1 MTFASD
7 TYFKKGVNIQVFIGL
22 MQRNFILTDMM
33 KTGFDQ
39 DVRSFVESNTM
50 ADQEIDL
57 TGQYYDLPLFDLS
70 SYDRKFALIDC
81 RYDNTSI
88 SNNHEFHMEYMR
100 RSAKL
105 KKLGFTFIQSS
116 PWECVESGT
125 YRMRPTTDHLD
136 LHKWWGDASW
146 WWWYCARKHRGTP
159 LHFDHDH
166 KRFDFLYLNKMRKK
180 HRELL
185 WHELRKDDLLE
196 NSLYTFHGLEPKL
209 KLPPEYELPWVDRN
223 NYPQSGFDQDVF
235 EKPYNDCA
243 VNMVSETSVGCE
255 FITEKVYKPLMAG
268 QIFVVYGYKGILAKL
283 RAMGFQTY
291 GEHIDESYDDEPNS
305 DKRVAMISDTLH
317 KVKGTDYNKLYKDS
331 QDIRTHNQKIF
342 FDEAML
348 GKEINRTLRLWFEFA
363 DGSQVPSRE
372 S

>member
-1 MTFASD
+1 
-7 TYFKKGVNIQVFIGL
+7 

-39 DVRSFVESNTM
+39 EVNSFIQSNTM
-50 ADQEIDL
+50 VDQKIDL
-57 TGQYYDLPLFDLS
+57 TGQYYDLPLFDLD
-70 SYDRKFALIDC
+70 SYDRKFVLIDH
-81 RYDNTSI
+81 RMENKAI
-88 SNNHEFHMEYMR
+88 SNNPEFNMDYMR

-116 PWECVESGT
+116 PWECAGSLAH
-125 YRMRPTTDHLD
+125 MMHPKTDHLD

-146 WWWYCARKHRGTP
+146 WWWYCARKHRGTT
-159 LHFDHDH
+159 LNFDHDQ

-180 HRELL
+180 YRELL
-185 WHELRKDDLLE
+185 WRELRKDDLLA
-196 NSLYTFHGLEPKL
+196 NSLFTFHKLDPKL

-223 NYPQSGFDQDVF
+223 NYPQRGFDQDVF

-243 VNMVSETSVGCE
+243 VNIVSETDVDHK

-268 QIFVVYGYKGILAKL
+268 QIFVVYGYKGILTKL

-291 GEHIDESYDDEPNS
+291 GEHIDESYDDEV
-305 DKRVAMISDTLH
+305 DHEKRINMISDTLH
-317 KVKGTDYNKLYKDS
+317 KVKGTDYKKLYKDT
-331 QDIRTHNQKIF
+331 QDIRTHNQKVF
-342 FDEAML
+342 FDEELL
-348 GKEINRTLRLWFEFA
+348 GEEINRTLRLWFEFA